1 MDWMHTEQEY
11 REWCELSW
19 EDRKA
24 RFCEGLFV
32 GMAFPATKSTADG
45 GTIRS
50 EIVEKFPKSTPNK
63 AEKEEENRKREKR
76 EHANRLDKLTTFYHN
91 GGIERE
97 ESPFEEN

>member
-1 MDWMHTEQEY
+1 MDWMTSETEY

-24 RFCEGLFV
+24 RFCDGLFV
-32 GMAFPATKSTADG
+32 GIAIPCDKSTADG

-50 EIVEKFPKSTPNK
+50 EKVLKFSKS
-63 AEKEEENRKREKR
+63 ALREMREEEDRKREKR
-76 EHANRLDKLTTFYHN
+76 EHLNRLAKLTAFYHN

-97 ESPFEEN
+97 ESPFEGV